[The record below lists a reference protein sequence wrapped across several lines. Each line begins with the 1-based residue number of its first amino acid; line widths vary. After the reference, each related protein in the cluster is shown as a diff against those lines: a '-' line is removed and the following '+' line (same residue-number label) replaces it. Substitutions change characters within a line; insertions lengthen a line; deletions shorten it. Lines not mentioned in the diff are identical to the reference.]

1 MTMKSILLTI
11 FSILVSN
18 FLFSQNVISA
28 SGGNA
33 SGSGSSSFTVGQLI
47 VSSNT
52 GSNGSV
58 LNGVQQ
64 SIELFTLVN
73 PSFKTLTLKAVTFP
87 NPTKDK
93 IILSLVDNELSELFF
108 TVFDVNGRLL
118 KKGKVNKQNTTIAMK
133 SFPAG
138 IYLLKVHQNK
148 KSLKVFKII
157 KN

>member
-1 MTMKSILLTI
+1 MKSMLL
-11 FSILVSN
+11 SMLSVLVSN
-18 FLFSQNVISA
+18 FLFSQDIISA

-33 SGSGSSSFTVGQLI
+33 NGSGSSSYTVGQLM
-47 VSSNT
+47 VSTNIAD
-52 GSNGSV
+52 NGSV
-58 LNGVQQ
+58 LNGIQQ
-64 SIELFTLVN
+64 SIEVFTLGN
-73 PSFKTLTLKAVTFP
+73 EKLQKLTLKAVTFP

-93 IILSLVDNELSELFF
+93 IILSLLDNELGELFF

-118 KKGKVNKQNTTIAMK
+118 KTGKVNKQNTSIAMK

>member
-1 MTMKSILLTI
+1 MKPILFPI
-11 FSILVSN
+11 FFLLISN
-18 FLFSQNVISA
+18 FLFSQETISP

-33 SGSGSSSFTVGQLI
+33 IGSGSSSYTVGQL
-47 VSSNT
+47 VVATNT
-52 GSNGSV
+52 ASNGSV
-58 LNGVQQ
+58 AQGIQQ
-64 SIELFTLVN
+64 SLELFTLSN
-73 PSFKTLTLKAVTFP
+73 PTLKTLTLKAVTYP

-93 IILSLVDNELSELFF
+93 IILSLSDNELSELFF
-108 TVFDVNGRLL
+108 ALFDVNGRLL
-118 KKGKVNKQNTTIAMK
+118 KKGKVNKENTTIAMK